1 MLALPLLAAAMIALT
16 ILALLFAGVVAGA
29 ITGIVM
35 LNVLVLAIGLRS
47 HRARPIPRPGER
59 WRPKSFRRPP
69 QPPLDPE
76 AEEELDS
83 KSQSLTVHRR

>member
-1 MLALPLLAAAMIALT
+1 MPALLLLAAVMIALT
-16 ILALLFAGVVAGA
+16 VLALLFAGVIASVV
-29 ITGIVM
+29 TGIVM

-47 HRARPIPRPGER
+47 HRARPAPRAGER

-76 AEEELDS
+76 SEERLD
-83 KSQSLTVHRR
+83 SQSLTVHRR